1 MSVEKAYIAR
11 TNNKI
16 FQLKDDDI
24 CLSVDK
30 SQLKTAARKSQTTVS
45 LTYLVNLN
53 GTEGALSEYLAT
65 RVDWGSRDICVIVS
79 DGKDG
84 GSGQRGFHQ
93 LLKTDLLMSVEQC
106 GDPALLVAP
115 PEKDEDLA
123 SVL

>member
-1 MSVEKAYIAR
+1 MTYV
-11 TNNKI
+11 
-16 FQLKDDDI
+16 

-79 DGKDG
+79 DGKAG
-84 GSGQRGFHQ
+84 GSGQRVHISSTVKDGF
-93 LLKTDLLMSVEQC
+93 TDVSGTVR
-106 GDPALLVAP
+106 
-115 PEKDEDLA
+115 
-123 SVL
+123 